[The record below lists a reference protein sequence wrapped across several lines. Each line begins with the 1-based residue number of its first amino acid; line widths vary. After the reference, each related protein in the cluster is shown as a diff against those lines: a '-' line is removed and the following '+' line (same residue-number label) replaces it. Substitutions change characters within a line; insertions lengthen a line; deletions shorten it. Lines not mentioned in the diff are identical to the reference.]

1 MSASP
6 TAPSPGTDSAEGELP
21 SSVGGG
27 LSRLGSDTGWG
38 IVGEL
43 ATLVVTLVSFK
54 LVSSGLGNV
63 GYGYLGAIYGLTG
76 LLSGLTVI
84 PLGGAAMQHLVASRE
99 DRLSVARSITSL
111 TLGLGAIATVL
122 GLLLCS
128 FMLDGVGLGV
138 FAVYC
143 LQVLVVAGLFGLIN
157 TFVHAT
163 VGYAA
168 AARFRVLQA
177 TIRLAAVL
185 ALWSTTDITLWTIAV
200 FEVIGATV
208 ALAASTVLAARRFG
222 LRLSVGR
229 VDVAHL
235 RSTGLYSTT
244 AVSFAIQNDFDKT
257 IMVSNGHV
265 ADNGRYTAA
274 YRIVAMVQI
283 PLNQLVFATHHRFLH
298 WGHDDEHDTIRI
310 TLMLSMLAVGL
321 GILGGGAVY
330 LAYPL
335 VEAFLGDEFADTRV
349 IFAALIPMVCLR
361 GAGFFPYNAL
371 MTYRKFGL
379 RVVAIGTSA
388 TISLVLY
395 LVLIPSMSW
404 HGAIIGTLV
413 GETTLVV
420 MSWVLLLKA
429 HRQRGTGVA
438 AVPRASTVAVPPT

>member
-6 TAPSPGTDSAEGELP
+6 LAPPPGADSAEEELR

-27 LSRLGSDTGWG
+27 LPRLASDTGWG
-38 IVGEL
+38 IVGEVT
-43 ATLVVTLVSFK
+43 TLVVTLVSFK

-76 LLSGLTVI
+76 LLGGLTVI
-84 PLGGAAMQHLVASRE
+84 PLGGAAMQHLVAGRE
-99 DRLSVARSITSL
+99 DRRAVARSITSL
-111 TLGLGAIATVL
+111 TLGLGAVATAL

-128 FMLDGVGLGV
+128 VMLDGVGLGL
-138 FAVYC
+138 FALYC
-143 LQVLVVAGLFGLIN
+143 IQVLGIAGLFSLIN
-157 TFVHAT
+157 TFVHAS

-168 AARFRVLQA
+168 AARLRVLQA
-177 TIRLAAVL
+177 TIRLVAVL
-185 ALWSTTDITLWTIAV
+185 TLWSTTDITLWTIAV
-200 FEVIGATV
+200 FEAAGATV
-208 ALAASTVLAARRFG
+208 ALAASMVLAARRFG
-222 LRLSVGR
+222 LRLGVGR
-229 VDVAHL
+229 IDVAHL

-310 TLMLSMLAVGL
+310 TLMLSMVAVGI
-321 GILGGGAVY
+321 GILGGGAVF

-335 VEAFLGDEFADTRV
+335 VQAFLGDEFAGTRV

-379 RVVAIGTSA
+379 RVIAIGTSA

-404 HGAIIGTLV
+404 HGAVIGTLA
-413 GETTLVV
+413 GETALVV
-420 MSWVLLLKA
+420 MSWGLLLNA
-429 HRQRGTGVA
+429 HRQRRADAADAPGTSSET
-438 AVPRASTVAVPPT
+438 VPTT